1 MGQTYTRQS
10 SYTDGDVITAAHT
23 NDEFNQLLAA
33 FAASTG
39 HTHDGT
45 TGEGGPVTALL
56 TNSAVIGAS
65 DAADIVVTF
74 DTGTVEGVFKFMVD
88 EDYFEFSDDVLIAS
102 TEKLQFRDTAI
113 YINSSTDGQLD
124 IVADAEVQ
132 IAATTVDI
140 NGAVDISGATT
151 IGGVV
156 SIPDGSA
163 GSPSLTNTGDTNAG
177 LFFSAADTL
186 AFSAGGT
193 AQFTMADG
201 AIAPVT
207 DSDVDLGT
215 SSLYFKNAYIDAIT
229 TTGDVVIG
237 GVTTFS
243 DGTAGAPSISNT
255 GDANNGLF
263 FSAADALTYTSG
275 GTAQVTFA
283 DGVVKPVTDSDV
295 DLGTS
300 SLYFKDAY
308 IDSITTTGNITSG
321 GTVAGAALDIDDVVI
336 NGSTI
341 GHTDD
346 TDLITVASGV
356 VTVAGELTATTL
368 DIGGTNITST
378 AAELNK
384 LDGATVT
391 VSEINILDGDTS
403 ASSVTVA
410 DADRVVLN
418 DGGTM
423 KQVAVTSLAA
433 YFDDE
438 ITAMPNLVTTAAT
451 TVGALDSGSIT
462 SGFGTIDTGSSTIT
476 TTGLITGGSLDI
488 DDVVI
493 NGSTIGHTNDTDL
506 ITVAD
511 GIVTVAG
518 EISVT
523 TLDIGGTNVTST
535 ATELNLLDGVSGLVQ
550 ADFTKLAA
558 VDATATEL
566 NIMDG
571 NTSATSTTL
580 ADADRVVVNDDGTM
594 KQVALTDFETY
605 FESALDTLSNVTTV
619 GTLNSGAISSGF
631 GNIDVGSSNLT
642 ATGTISLGATSFNDN
657 AITNVGDIALDSIS
671 ADGTDINIAVSDNS
685 GTALTI
691 KQGSDAYL
699 IVDTANS
706 SESVS
711 IGTGVS
717 GTAITLGHS
726 TSEVTV
732 ADNLTVTGNVDVDG
746 ITNLDNTD
754 IDGTLVVDGS
764 NISLDSSSTLNIDNS
779 NTSNG
784 ITIGTAT
791 SGVPI
796 SIGHTTSEV
805 TVNDNLN
812 VTGNLTVSGTTT
824 QVNTVTMNAQN
835 AVVFEG
841 TTADDHETT
850 LTIVD
855 PTADRTINLPNVSGT
870 LPVLAAAST
879 TQISSTPEE
888 LNVLDGIT
896 SSTAELNILDGATVV
911 VGEIN
916 ALDLGSTA
924 VGNAIASK
932 AVVLDSNKDYTGM
945 RNLTITGELDAA
957 TLDVSGNVAIDGT
970 LTATNITT
978 SGDITLDAD
987 GADIILKDGGT
998 EFGRI
1003 TQLFGNLVI
1012 KSGPSGTAAF
1022 VMDASG
1028 NTIGGGNYSTAG
1040 SGTFASL
1047 DISGDV
1053 DIDGTLEADAITVN
1067 GTALAEFI
1075 SDTTGAM
1082 VGSNTESGIT
1092 VTYQDSDN
1100 TIDFAI
1106 DAAQTGITSLLAT
1119 DIKIGE
1125 DDQTKIDFETAD
1137 EIHFYAANAHQIK
1150 LVDGALVPVTDN
1162 DIDLGTSSLEFKDA
1176 FFDGTV
1182 TSDAFAGPLTGNVT
1196 GNVSGTA
1203 ATVTGAAQSAI
1214 TSLGTLTTLTVDD
1227 ITINGSTISDAG
1239 ALTMDVGGDIH
1250 LDASGQIKLDKDGT
1264 NFGVLFNSS
1273 SSLGIHSSISDK
1285 DIIFSGNDGGSS
1297 VTALTIDMSAA
1308 GTATFNNAIT
1318 SGAVI
1323 TSGAG
1328 LVIADSGNIGSA
1340 SDTDAITIASGGGVT
1355 FSQGV
1360 TSTAAANT
1368 LGATSFNDAN
1378 ITNVGNIALD
1388 SITADGSTI
1397 TITGNTTFADGSFD
1411 FDIASHDTSNGLKL
1425 GGTLVTSTAA
1435 ELNIL
1440 DGVTSTAAEL
1450 NIIDGNTAASSVTVA
1465 DADRVVLNDNGTMK
1479 QVAVTSLA
1487 AYFDDEITSMPNL
1500 ITTAATTVGALNSGS
1515 ITSGF
1520 GTIDN
1525 GASAIT
1531 TTGVITGGTVEA
1543 TTDTAAGD
1551 NAAMGY
1557 TSTEGLI
1564 LTGQGSTNDVTIK
1577 NDADADV
1584 IEIPTGTKQVVFDGA
1599 VKLTQTA
1606 ITGDQNRNID
1616 LQLSNNFFVT
1626 MSADI
1631 DLTFTNAA
1639 NAIGSSGIIVI
1650 KQDGTGGRDFTL
1662 KPAANV
1668 KTPANGATIVQA
1680 TNANEFATISY
1691 YVAAEDFIMINY
1703 IGDYA

>member
-33 FAASTG
+33 FASSTG

-45 TGEGGPVTALL
+45 TAEGGPITKLL
-56 TNSAVIGAS
+56 GTSITIGDGTS
-65 DAADIVVTF
+65 GTDITVTF
-74 DTGTVEGVFKFMVD
+74 DGETNDGTLKWMED
-88 EDYFEFSDDVLIAS
+88 EDYFEFSDDILIAS

-113 YINSSTDGQLD
+113 YINSSADGQLD
-124 IVADAEVQ
+124 LVADTEIQ

-140 NGAVDISGATT
+140 NGAVDISGNATV
-151 IGGVV
+151 GGVV
-156 SIPDGSA
+156 SLADGSA

-193 AQFTMADG
+193 SQFTMADG
-201 AIAPVT
+201 VIAPVT

-215 SSLYFKNAYIDAIT
+215 SSLYFKDAYIDSIT

-237 GVTTFS
+237 GVTTFA
-243 DGTAGAPSISNT
+243 DGSAGAPSISNT
-255 GDANNGLF
+255 GDTNNGLF

-321 GTVAGAALDIDDVVI
+321 GTVASAALDI
-336 NGSTI
+336 S
-341 GHTDD
+341 
-346 TDLITVASGV
+346 
-356 VTVAGELTATTL
+356 
-368 DIGGTNITST
+368 
-378 AAELNK
+378 
-384 LDGATVT
+384 
-391 VSEINILDGDTS
+391 
-403 ASSVTVA
+403 
-410 DADRVVLN
+410 
-418 DGGTM
+418 
-423 KQVAVTSLAA
+423 
-433 YFDDE
+433 
-438 ITAMPNLVTTAAT
+438 
-451 TVGALDSGSIT
+451 
-462 SGFGTIDTGSSTIT
+462 
-476 TTGLITGGSLDI
+476 
-488 DDVVI
+488 
-493 NGSTIGHTNDTDL
+493 
-506 ITVAD
+506 
-511 GIVTVAG
+511 
-518 EISVT
+518 
-523 TLDIGGTNVTST
+523 
-535 ATELNLLDGVSGLVQ
+535 
-550 ADFTKLAA
+550 
-558 VDATATEL
+558 
-566 NIMDG
+566 
-571 NTSATSTTL
+571 
-580 ADADRVVVNDDGTM
+580 
-594 KQVALTDFETY
+594 
-605 FESALDTLSNVTTV
+605 
-619 GTLNSGAISSGF
+619 
-631 GNIDVGSSNLT
+631 GNI
-642 ATGTISLGATSFNDN
+642 
-657 AITNVGDIALDSIS
+657 
-671 ADGTDINIAVSDNS
+671 
-685 GTALTI
+685 
-691 KQGSDAYL
+691 
-699 IVDTANS
+699 
-706 SESVS
+706 
-711 IGTGVS
+711 
-717 GTAITLGHS
+717 
-726 TSEVTV
+726 
-732 ADNLTVTGNVDVDG
+732 DVDG

-764 NISLDSSSTLNIDNS
+764 NISLDSTSTLNIDNS

-796 SIGHTTSEV
+796 SIGHSTSETTVNDNLTVTGSTTLAATSFGDANITNVGDIALDSISADGTDINIAATDNSATAFTIKQGSDAYFIVDTANSSESVSIGTGISGTAITLGHSTSEV
-805 TVNDNLN
+805 TVADNLT

-824 QVNTVTMNAQN
+824 QVDTVTMNAQN

-841 TTADDHETT
+841 ATADDHETT

-888 LNVLDGIT
+888 LN
-896 SSTAELNILDGATVV
+896 ILDGATVV

-932 AVVLDSNKDYTGM
+932 AVILDSNKDYTGI
-945 RNLTITGELDAA
+945 RNFTITGELDAA
-957 TLDVSGNVAIDGT
+957 TLDISGAIDVAGT
-970 LTATNITT
+970 SN
-978 SGDITLDAD
+978 LD
-987 GADIILKDGGT
+987 
-998 EFGRI
+998 
-1003 TQLFGNLVI
+1003 V
-1012 KSGPSGTAAF
+1012 
-1022 VMDASG
+1022 
-1028 NTIGGGNYSTAG
+1028 
-1040 SGTFASL
+1040 
-1047 DISGDV
+1047 V
-1053 DIDGTLEADAITVN
+1053 DIDGA
-1067 GTALAEFI
+1067 
-1075 SDTTGAM
+1075 
-1082 VGSNTESGIT
+1082 
-1092 VTYQDSDN
+1092 
-1100 TIDFAI
+1100 
-1106 DAAQTGITSLLAT
+1106 
-1119 DIKIGE
+1119 
-1125 DDQTKIDFETAD
+1125 
-1137 EIHFYAANAHQIK
+1137 
-1150 LVDGALVPVTDN
+1150 VDMA
-1162 DIDLGTSSLEFKDA
+1162 
-1176 FFDGTV
+1176 
-1182 TSDAFAGPLTGNVT
+1182 
-1196 GNVSGTA
+1196 
-1203 ATVTGAAQSAI
+1203 
-1214 TSLGTLTTLTVDD
+1214 TTL
-1227 ITINGSTISDAG
+1227 A
-1239 ALTMDVGGDIH
+1239 VGGV
-1250 LDASGQIKLDKDGT
+1250 LTAS
-1264 NFGVLFNSS
+1264 
-1273 SSLGIHSSISDK
+1273 
-1285 DIIFSGNDGGSS
+1285 
-1297 VTALTIDMSAA
+1297 
-1308 GTATFNNAIT
+1308 
-1318 SGAVI
+1318 
-1323 TSGAG
+1323 AG
-1328 LVIADSGNIGSA
+1328 LVINNGGTIGSA

-1368 LGATSFNDAN
+1368 LGATSFNDAD

-1397 TITGNTTFADGSFD
+1397 TITGNTTFADGAYD

-1450 NIIDGNTAASSVTVA
+1450 NIVDGNTSATSTTVA
-1465 DADRVVLNDNGTMK
+1465 DADRVVLNDNGTMV
-1479 QVAVTSLA
+1479 QVAVTDLA
-1487 AYFDDEITSMPNL
+1487 AYFDDEITAMPNL
-1500 ITTAATTVGALNSGS
+1500 VTTAATTVGALNSGS

-1520 GTIDN
+1520 GTINN

-1557 TSTEGLI
+1557 TSTEGLV

-1584 IEIPTGTKQVVFDGA
+1584 IEIPTGTQQVVFDGA

-1606 ITGDQNRNID
+1606 ITGDANRNID

-1626 MSADI
+1626 MSANI

-1650 KQDGTGGRDFTL
+1650 KQDGTGGRSFTL

-1680 TNANEFATISY
+1680 TNANEYATISY

>member
-33 FAASTG
+33 FASSTG

-45 TGEGGPVTALL
+45 TAEGGPITKLL
-56 TNSAVIGAS
+56 GTSITIGDGTS
-65 DAADIVVTF
+65 GTDITVTF
-74 DTGTVEGVFKFMVD
+74 DGETNDGTLKWMED
-88 EDYFEFSDDVLIAS
+88 EDYFEFSDDILIAS

-113 YINSSTDGQLD
+113 YINSSADGQLD
-124 IVADAEVQ
+124 LVADTEIQ

-140 NGAVDISGATT
+140 NGAVDISGNATV
-151 IGGVV
+151 GGVV
-156 SIPDGSA
+156 SLADGSA

-193 AQFTMADG
+193 SQFTMADG
-201 AIAPVT
+201 VIAPVT

-215 SSLYFKNAYIDAIT
+215 SSLYFKDAYIDSIT

-237 GVTTFS
+237 GVTTFA
-243 DGTAGAPSISNT
+243 DGSAGAPSISNT

-321 GTVAGAALDIDDVVI
+321 GTVASAALDI
-336 NGSTI
+336 S
-341 GHTDD
+341 
-346 TDLITVASGV
+346 
-356 VTVAGELTATTL
+356 
-368 DIGGTNITST
+368 
-378 AAELNK
+378 
-384 LDGATVT
+384 
-391 VSEINILDGDTS
+391 
-403 ASSVTVA
+403 
-410 DADRVVLN
+410 
-418 DGGTM
+418 
-423 KQVAVTSLAA
+423 
-433 YFDDE
+433 
-438 ITAMPNLVTTAAT
+438 
-451 TVGALDSGSIT
+451 
-462 SGFGTIDTGSSTIT
+462 
-476 TTGLITGGSLDI
+476 
-488 DDVVI
+488 
-493 NGSTIGHTNDTDL
+493 
-506 ITVAD
+506 
-511 GIVTVAG
+511 
-518 EISVT
+518 
-523 TLDIGGTNVTST
+523 
-535 ATELNLLDGVSGLVQ
+535 
-550 ADFTKLAA
+550 
-558 VDATATEL
+558 
-566 NIMDG
+566 
-571 NTSATSTTL
+571 
-580 ADADRVVVNDDGTM
+580 
-594 KQVALTDFETY
+594 
-605 FESALDTLSNVTTV
+605 
-619 GTLNSGAISSGF
+619 
-631 GNIDVGSSNLT
+631 GNI
-642 ATGTISLGATSFNDN
+642 
-657 AITNVGDIALDSIS
+657 
-671 ADGTDINIAVSDNS
+671 
-685 GTALTI
+685 
-691 KQGSDAYL
+691 
-699 IVDTANS
+699 
-706 SESVS
+706 
-711 IGTGVS
+711 
-717 GTAITLGHS
+717 
-726 TSEVTV
+726 
-732 ADNLTVTGNVDVDG
+732 DVDG

-764 NISLDSSSTLNIDNS
+764 NISLDSTSTLNIDNS

-796 SIGHTTSEV
+796 SIGHSTSETTVNDNLTVTGSTTLAATSFGDANITNVGDIALDSISADGTDINIAASDNSATAFTIKQGSDAYFIVDTANSSESVSIGTGISGTAITLGHSTSEV
-805 TVNDNLN
+805 TVADNLT

-824 QVNTVTMNAQN
+824 QVDTVTMNAQN

-841 TTADDHETT
+841 ATADDHETT

-888 LNVLDGIT
+888 LN
-896 SSTAELNILDGATVV
+896 ILDGATVV

-932 AVVLDSNKDYTGM
+932 AVILDSNKDYTGI
-945 RNLTITGELDAA
+945 RNFTITGELDAA
-957 TLDVSGNVAIDGT
+957 TLDISGAIDVAGT
-970 LTATNITT
+970 SN
-978 SGDITLDAD
+978 LD
-987 GADIILKDGGT
+987 
-998 EFGRI
+998 
-1003 TQLFGNLVI
+1003 V
-1012 KSGPSGTAAF
+1012 
-1022 VMDASG
+1022 
-1028 NTIGGGNYSTAG
+1028 
-1040 SGTFASL
+1040 
-1047 DISGDV
+1047 V
-1053 DIDGTLEADAITVN
+1053 DIDGA
-1067 GTALAEFI
+1067 
-1075 SDTTGAM
+1075 
-1082 VGSNTESGIT
+1082 
-1092 VTYQDSDN
+1092 
-1100 TIDFAI
+1100 
-1106 DAAQTGITSLLAT
+1106 
-1119 DIKIGE
+1119 
-1125 DDQTKIDFETAD
+1125 
-1137 EIHFYAANAHQIK
+1137 
-1150 LVDGALVPVTDN
+1150 VDMA
-1162 DIDLGTSSLEFKDA
+1162 
-1176 FFDGTV
+1176 
-1182 TSDAFAGPLTGNVT
+1182 
-1196 GNVSGTA
+1196 
-1203 ATVTGAAQSAI
+1203 
-1214 TSLGTLTTLTVDD
+1214 TTL
-1227 ITINGSTISDAG
+1227 A
-1239 ALTMDVGGDIH
+1239 VGGV
-1250 LDASGQIKLDKDGT
+1250 LTAS
-1264 NFGVLFNSS
+1264 
-1273 SSLGIHSSISDK
+1273 
-1285 DIIFSGNDGGSS
+1285 
-1297 VTALTIDMSAA
+1297 
-1308 GTATFNNAIT
+1308 
-1318 SGAVI
+1318 
-1323 TSGAG
+1323 AG
-1328 LVIADSGNIGSA
+1328 LVINNGGTIGSA

-1368 LGATSFNDAN
+1368 LGATSFNDAD

-1397 TITGNTTFADGSFD
+1397 TITGNTTFADGAYD

-1450 NIIDGNTAASSVTVA
+1450 NIVDGNTSATSTTVA
-1465 DADRVVLNDNGTMK
+1465 DADRVVLNDNGTMV
-1479 QVAVTSLA
+1479 QVAVTDLA
-1487 AYFDDEITSMPNL
+1487 AYFDDEITAMPNL
-1500 ITTAATTVGALNSGS
+1500 VTTAATTVGALNSGS

-1520 GTIDN
+1520 GTINN

-1557 TSTEGLI
+1557 TSTEGLV

-1584 IEIPTGTKQVVFDGA
+1584 IEIPTGTQQVVFDGA

-1606 ITGDQNRNID
+1606 ITGDANRNID

-1626 MSADI
+1626 MSANI

-1650 KQDGTGGRDFTL
+1650 KQDGTGGRSFTL

-1680 TNANEFATISY
+1680 TNANEYATISY
-1691 YVAAEDFIMINY
+1691 YVAAEDFILINY